1 LPEYTP
7 LSELSVIPDAVPVS
21 VAVHMGVGSWAASA
35 GKDIVHV
42 NVVPAIV
49 PESVPVL
56 LR

>member
-1 LPEYTP
+1 M
-7 LSELSVIPDAVPVS
+7 SDIVPWS
-21 VAVHMGVGSWAASA
+21 VAMHEGVGSLAASA
-35 GKDIVHV
+35 GNETVHV